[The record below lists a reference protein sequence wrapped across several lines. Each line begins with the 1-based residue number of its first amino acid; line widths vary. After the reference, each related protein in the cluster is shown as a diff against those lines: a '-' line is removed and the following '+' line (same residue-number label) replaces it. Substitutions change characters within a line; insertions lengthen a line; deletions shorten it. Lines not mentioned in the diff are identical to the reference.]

1 MIPIEPC
8 PPLVLSPFVLIGPN
22 KKKEKSQNI
31 PNAAFTRTPL
41 PPETNIYMLNS
52 LLQNPEKRIAQ
63 CKSSA
68 KEVLCEW
75 KLHNFSSTELHINE

>member
-31 PNAAFTRTPL
+31 PSAAFTRTPL
-41 PPETNIYMLNS
+41 PPTPRDKHKYAKFLSKKSEEENS
-52 LLQNPEKRIAQ
+52 TVQKVGQRG
-63 CKSSA
+63 
-68 KEVLCEW
+68 
-75 KLHNFSSTELHINE
+75 FM

>member
-1 MIPIEPC
+1 MIPNEPC

-41 PPETNIYMLNS
+41 PTYPQRQT
-52 LLQNPEKRIAQ
+52 
-63 CKSSA
+63 
-68 KEVLCEW
+68 
-75 KLHNFSSTELHINE
+75 